1 MIRWDTETE
10 LRTIQK
16 DKIGYRNRK
25 RYNLERQDGIQEPN
39 KTQSRKTRWDTET
52 EKKIKI

>member
-10 LRTIQK
+10 QRTIQK

-25 RYNLERQDGIQEPN
+25 KYNLERQDGIQEPN